1 MGTNSAIVLAL
12 ATSSAIAAESWWGV
26 FGNNS
31 EINPLYSNSLGNRTI
46 HAQPSAHEVTV
57 SLDEYGKDIPDLY
70 AGYGGDGTVE
80 VQMDG
85 AGFVTSLDKLTAG
98 NPDIDTGPGLTQGR
112 DYSRSLVAR

>member
-1 MGTNSAIVLAL
+1 M
-12 ATSSAIAAESWWGV
+12 
-26 FGNNS
+26 
-31 EINPLYSNSLGNRTI
+31 
-46 HAQPSAHEVTV
+46 
-57 SLDEYGKDIPDLY
+57 DEYGKDIPDLY

-85 AGFVTSLDKLTAG
+85 ASFVTSLDKLTAG